1 MVRVLKAC
9 RTTLLILAALAAL
22 PSAAF
27 AQASIAGVVKDSSG
41 AVLPGVTVEA
51 SSPALIEKTR
61 SVLSDG
67 SGQYKILNLRPGTYT
82 VTFSLTGFASIKR
95 DGIELT
101 GSFVATVNADLRL
114 GSLEET
120 VTVSGESPIVDIQ
133 STTHERVLGR
143 EAIEAIPTSNTH
155 FSVATLIPAMQSSN
169 TADVGGTNAISLV
182 ALTAHGGRNTDMRV
196 LLDGLSTNNTL
207 QFFRGV
213 ARLPIYGPVGVGA
226 GYSWYSRKTTYPGF
240 FEPRKTQG
248 EWRAFVNAAFAFR

>member
-1 MVRVLKAC
+1 MKPFQ
-9 RTTLLILAALAAL
+9 I
-22 PSAAF
+22 
-27 AQASIAGVVKDSSG
+27 
-41 AVLPGVTVEA
+41 
-51 SSPALIEKTR
+51 

-155 FSVATLIPAMQSSN
+155 FSVASS
-169 TADVGGTNAISLV
+169 T
-182 ALTAHGGRNTDMRV
+182 
-196 LLDGLSTNNTL
+196 
-207 QFFRGV
+207 
-213 ARLPIYGPVGVGA
+213 ARLVIHGARRWISSGPSV
-226 GYSWYSRKTTYPGF
+226 TT
-240 FEPRKTQG
+240 
-248 EWRAFVNAAFAFR
+248 